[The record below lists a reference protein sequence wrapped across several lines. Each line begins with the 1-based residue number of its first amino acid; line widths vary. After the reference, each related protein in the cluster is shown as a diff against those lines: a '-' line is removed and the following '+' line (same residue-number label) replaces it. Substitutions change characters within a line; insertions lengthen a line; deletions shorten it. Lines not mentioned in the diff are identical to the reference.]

1 MQTQLEIKGI
11 TKRAKD
17 TMLNSTNVFGVK
29 DNEVV
34 GSSINNKYDIN
45 GDDAKKGGEE
55 KGSLVD
61 HLRGFDLT
69 VGGDKEDTKARD
81 KQLAYAIP
89 NIKKYTVETTYSDAD
104 TGESVDANY
113 SKIDTSLN
121 IGQVVIY

>member
-17 TMLNSTNVFGVK
+17 TMINSTNVFGVK

-34 GSSINNKYDIN
+34 GSSINNEYDIN
-45 GDDAKKGGEE
+45 GDDAKKGGPEE
-55 KGSLVD
+55 GSLVN
-61 HLRGFDLT
+61 HLRGFDFT
-69 VGGDKEDTKARD
+69 VGGDKEDIKARE

-89 NIKKYTVETTYSDAD
+89 GIQKYTFENSYSDAD
-104 TGESVDANY
+104 TGDSVDANY

-121 IGQVVIY
+121 VGQVVIY